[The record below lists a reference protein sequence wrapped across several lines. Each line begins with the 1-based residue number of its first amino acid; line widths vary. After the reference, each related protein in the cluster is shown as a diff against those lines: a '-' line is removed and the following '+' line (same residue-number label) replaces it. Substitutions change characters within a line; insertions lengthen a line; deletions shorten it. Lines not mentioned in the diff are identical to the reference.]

1 MRRFIAHK
9 ANVDGPFYVVNGE
22 CMACGAP
29 ESEADE
35 LIAHD
40 ESGYCFFST
49 QPTNL
54 EQVDA
59 AIRALWASCCGA
71 LRYAGKDQSIL
82 ARIAEIGESEKCD
95 ENIASTS
102 LKIRSRV
109 TFAYESDD
117 ASGESSLKSIVRFIS
132 STRTQGQYSR
142 CTNFQFSKSEAS
154 FVFHWYT
161 DCSIKFRVKQVSG
174 ERWLVSLEDN
184 DRATI
189 GNAMSLDK
197 SLRAGRQ
204 FTAIRWFTED
214 EKIDGLNGG
223 TTHPY

>member
-1 MRRFIAHK
+1 MRRFIAHN

-22 CMACGAP
+22 CIACGAP

-35 LIAHD
+35 LMAHD
-40 ESGYCFFST
+40 ESGHCFFRT
-49 QPTNL
+49 QPTNP

-71 LRYAGKDQSIL
+71 VRYAGKDQSIL
-82 ARIAEIGESEKCD
+82 ARIAELGESEKCD
-95 ENIASTS
+95 ENVEPTS

-109 TFAYESDD
+109 TFAYECDE
-117 ASGESSLKSIVRFIS
+117 ASSESSLRTIVRFIS
-132 STRTQGQYSR
+132 SKLTQGQDSR

-161 DCSIKFRVKQVSG
+161 DCSIKFRVKQIPG
-174 ERWLVSLEDN
+174 ERWLVSIEDN
-184 DRATI
+184 DRARI
-189 GNAMSLDK
+189 SYAIWLDK
-197 SLRAGRQ
+197 SLRASRQ